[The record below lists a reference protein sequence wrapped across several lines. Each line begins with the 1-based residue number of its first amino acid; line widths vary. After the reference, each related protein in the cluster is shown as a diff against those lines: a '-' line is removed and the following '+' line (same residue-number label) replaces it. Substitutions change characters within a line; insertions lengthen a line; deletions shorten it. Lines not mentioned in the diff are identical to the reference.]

1 MDTLIIAFIGVFL
14 GVFIRT
20 VFPAIRKWYEATQD
34 PDKVFDWNHLYTK
47 TALFSLFVSAIAT
60 LLGWQAFAIPDTE
73 WYMILTTSLVY
84 GFGLNSIVVEVL
96 AWT

>member
-1 MDTLIIAFIGVFL
+1 MDNITIAFVGVFL

-20 VFPAIRKWYEATQD
+20 VFPAVRKWYEAEQD
-34 PDKVFDWNHLYTK
+34 PDKVFEWSHAYTK
-47 TALFSLFVSAIAT
+47 VALFSLFVSVIAT
-60 LLGWQAFAIPDTE
+60 LLGWQAFAVPDAE
-73 WYMILTTSLVY
+73 WYVILTTSLVY